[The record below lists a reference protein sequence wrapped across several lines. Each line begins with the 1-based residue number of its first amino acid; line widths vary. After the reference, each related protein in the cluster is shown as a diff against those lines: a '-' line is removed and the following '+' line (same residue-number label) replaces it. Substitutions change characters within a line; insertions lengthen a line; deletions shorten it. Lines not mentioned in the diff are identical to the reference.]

1 MEDRDLEPL
10 FERFRSEGDLDALA
24 EVFDRT
30 APRLLQVARH
40 LASDEARAEDLVQET
55 FVAAIEGA
63 RRFDARRELVPWL
76 TGILANRA
84 KRASERGARRPDPA
98 RLAEPDTIDP
108 VERAEVDEFAAA
120 LERALAR
127 VPEAY
132 RDVLR
137 KHLAGGLEPREI
149 ARELE
154 REPGLVRVQLHR
166 GFAHLRRLLPAGFA
180 LGGAVVVAPPRG
192 MAEVRRVVVEEAA
205 RRGAEV
211 ATAASAGTILGGVLM
226 TKKLVVSVVAIAA
239 AALLWIGWHEGDEP
253 EGPSERS
260 AAAVE
265 ELEPVE
271 KVAVEV
277 EDTEAAA
284 PAEAERVAIGDSAD
298 AAAEDPYGSL
308 ALRLIWWDGTPA
320 ARIRM
325 RVMPYGEHSWSRVY
339 FYTTTDE
346 AGEVTFERLHE
357 GKVGFLCD
365 RTRIPRSVEVVRGV
379 RNEATVEIPR
389 GVDVI
394 GRVIDANEDPVPGA
408 TIWSDGGERLSW
420 THPVGTAASDGTFL
434 VRSLDRSS
442 MFYATDPREGASAW
456 TACRDLTVNDDTVG
470 PVELRLR
477 GGDVAAQ
484 GRVFDPEGRPV
495 AGAVVAIRCQ
505 NTASVRDDG
514 RWPFSAA
521 LTDDEGS
528 WHLEGLHP
536 GRAVLYASAPRFAL
550 YRSDLTLVE
559 GTDCRADVT
568 LDRGF
573 TVRGTATLADGSPAV
588 KAGISVTGPG
598 LESDL
603 HYVATLTDEAGG
615 YVLENVAAGD
625 AVLMATLSSQGA
637 TSSTK
642 LTGRVGE
649 ELVWNVEFG
658 GGLKITGYAIDEQ
671 TGERLVGWQVYASCP
686 SNPLMEMTTTTE
698 GGRFELSGLLDEPYG
713 VSLRA
718 PSSDSKARGYVQG
731 VRPGPE
737 ELVLEARP
745 DANPTAFITGRV
757 LDPDGVPIRPQ
768 QISAHSRDGKSLLTW
783 SEGKSFP
790 AGPLEVSWSDD
801 ERFQLG
807 PVAAKAYDLS
817 LTFDGDQPDSIY
829 EITLR
834 DGEVHDLGDIHLQRP
849 GRVALLLSGP
859 DGEKL
864 AEYSTTYLRR
874 PGARYV
880 AFLDSEDDL
889 TYESGELDPGTYRLE
904 VTAAN
909 LALDRPCEIEVF
921 PGETTTK
928 TVPLVHGHRL
938 SFLLHVPEGEELP
951 IEFRL
956 QLRDS
961 TGALLLDERRE
972 PTTHYNPNTQESF
985 TILSY
990 LTSLPVGTYT
1000 YSGSGDGW
1008 TARGT
1013 CSVTADMEEW
1023 PSVDV
1028 QLGREE

>member
-10 FERFRSEGDLDALA
+10 FERFRSGGDLDALA

-84 KRASERGARRPDPA
+84 KRASERWARRPDPA
-98 RLAEPDTIDP
+98 RLAEPGVDDP
-108 VERAEVDEFAAA
+108 VERAAVDEFAAA

-132 RDVLR
+132 RDVLHR
-137 KHLAGGLEPREI
+137 HLAHGLEPRAI
-149 ARELE
+149 APALE

-180 LGGAVVVAPPRG
+180 LGGAVVVAPSRG
-192 MAEVRRVVVEEAA
+192 LAEVRRVVAEEAA

-211 ATAASAGTILGGVLM
+211 ATAVSTGAVLGGVVM
-226 TKKLVVSVVAIAA
+226 TKKLVAGVVAIAA
-239 AALLWIGWHEGDEP
+239 AALLWIGWRGGDEP

-260 AAAVE
+260 AATVE

-271 KVAVEV
+271 TVAVEV
-277 EDTEAAA
+277 EDTEVEP
-284 PAEAERVAIGDSAD
+284 PAEAERVAIGESVDT
-298 AAAEDPYGSL
+298 AAEDPYGSL
-308 ALRLIWWDGTPA
+308 ALRLVWWDGTPA
-320 ARIRM
+320 AKTRM
-325 RVMPYGEHSWSRVY
+325 RVMPYGEHGWSRVY
-339 FYTTTDE
+339 FHATTDE

-357 GKVGFLCD
+357 GKVGFRCD
-365 RTRIPRSVEVVRGV
+365 RTRIPRSIQIVRGV
-379 RNEATVEIPR
+379 RNEAIVEIPR

-394 GRVIDANEDPVPGA
+394 GRVIDANEDPVSGA
-408 TIWSDGGERLSW
+408 TIWSDGGEFLSW
-420 THPVGTAASDGTFL
+420 SHPVGTAASDGTFL

-456 TACRDLTVNDDTVG
+456 TACRDLTVNADTIG

-505 NTASVRDDG
+505 NTVSVRDDG

-528 WHLEGLHP
+528 WRLEGLHP

-625 AVLMATLSSQGA
+625 AVLRATLSSQGA

-658 GGLKITGYAIDEQ
+658 GGLKITGYAVDEE
-671 TGERLVGWQVYASCP
+671 TGERLVGWQVLASCP

-698 GGRFELSGLLDEPYG
+698 AGRFELAGLLDEPYG
-713 VSLRA
+713 VSLTA
-718 PSSDSKARGYVQG
+718 PGSTEARGYVQG

-745 DANPTAFITGRV
+745 EASPRAFVTGRV
-757 LDPDGVPIRPQ
+757 LDPDGAPIRPRK
-768 QISAHSRDGKSLLTW
+768 ITARSRDHRSSVSDVTW
-783 SEGKSFP
+783 SADEHFEL
-790 AGPLEVSWSDD
+790 GPLE
-801 ERFQLG
+801 
-807 PVAAKAYDLS
+807 AKPYDVS
-817 LTFDGDQPDSIY
+817 LTFDGDQPGLNY
-829 EITLR
+829 EVALS

-849 GRVALLLSGP
+849 GRVELLLRGP
-859 DGEKL
+859 DGEPL
-864 AEYSTTYLRR
+864 AEYSTTCLRR

-880 AFLDSEDDL
+880 AVLGSEDGL
-889 TYESGELDPGTYRLE
+889 TYESGEIDPGIYRLE

-909 LALDRPCEIEVF
+909 LALDRPWEIEVF

-938 SFLLHVPEGEELP
+938 SFFLHVPEGEELP
-951 IEFRL
+951 SEFRL
-956 QLRDS
+956 QLRDHA
-961 TGALLLDERRE
+961 GALLVDERRE
-972 PTTHYNPNTQESF
+972 PSTQQSPSTHESITF
-985 TILSY
+985 LSY
-990 LTSLPVGTYT
+990 VTSLPVGTYT

-1008 TARGT
+1008 TARGI
-1013 CSVTADMEEW
+1013 CAVTAGMEQW
-1023 PSVDV
+1023 PKVDV
-1028 QLGREE
+1028 ELVREE